1 MNNAA
6 LRMTKPV
13 WSSKRDD
20 GGMFPTEL
28 SVHEDPDG
36 GALRF
41 LAVMKNGWGGG
52 RQARRASLDEA
63 RVYAETMYGGT
74 ER

>member
-6 LRMTKPV
+6 LRMTRPV
-13 WSSKRDD
+13 WYSGRDD

-28 SVHEDPDG
+28 SVHEDPDDVP
-36 GALRF
+36 LRF
-41 LAVMKNGWGGG
+41 LAVVRGGWGGG

-63 RVYAETMYGGT
+63 REYAETMYGEGS
-74 ER
+74 E